1 MCLTADLPFRV
12 KTLRSATMVMRTDCF
27 SEEALQTAYTMAAEK
42 ANTDFNSFA
51 ESSKVLDF
59 AVSSLG
65 AGLSMD
71 VECDTG
77 LPVST
82 PAELREK
89 KFQQKLASSQNKANK
104 IADRQR
110 KVAEALAK
118 KVTRKMQKELRAK
131 KP

>member
-1 MCLTADLPFRV
+1 
-12 KTLRSATMVMRTDCF
+12 MRHDCF
-27 SEEALQTAYTMAAEK
+27 SEEAVKEAYASF
-42 ANTDFNSFA
+42 DFS
-51 ESSKVLDF
+51 VT
-59 AVSSLG
+59 SLG
-65 AGLSMD
+65 AGLSMS

-89 KFQQKLASSQNKANK
+89 KFQQKLAASQNKANK

-118 KVTRKMQKELRAK
+118 KVTRKMHKELRAK
-131 KP
+131 A

>member
-1 MCLTADLPFRV
+1 
-12 KTLRSATMVMRTDCF
+12 MRTDCF
-27 SEEALQTAYTMAAEK
+27 SEEAVREAYA
-42 ANTDFNSFA
+42 SF
-51 ESSKVLDF
+51 DF
-59 AVSSLG
+59 AVSALG

-82 PAELREK
+82 PAEKREK
-89 KFQQKLASSQNKANK
+89 LFQNKLKQSQTKANK

-118 KVTRKMQKELRAK
+118 KMTRKMQKVLRAK
-131 KP
+131 K

>member
-1 MCLTADLPFRV
+1 
-12 KTLRSATMVMRTDCF
+12 MRTDCF
-27 SEEALQTAYTMAAEK
+27 SEEAVREAYA
-42 ANTDFNSFA
+42 SF
-51 ESSKVLDF
+51 DF
-59 AVSSLG
+59 AVSALG

-82 PAELREK
+82 PAEKREK
-89 KFQQKLASSQNKANK
+89 LFQNKLKQSQTKANK

-131 KP
+131 T

>member
-1 MCLTADLPFRV
+1 
-12 KTLRSATMVMRTDCF
+12 MRTDFF
-27 SEEALQTAYTMAAEK
+27 SEKALLAAYEMAAERDG
-42 ANTDFNSFA
+42 ANFA
-51 ESSKVLDF
+51 EFAEGSAVLDY

-65 AGLSMD
+65 AGMSMD

-89 KFQQKLASSQNKANK
+89 KFQQKLQQSQKKANQ

-110 KVAEALAK
+110 RVQEALAK
-118 KVTRKMQKELRAK
+118 KMTRKMRKDQQK
-131 KP
+131 

>member
-1 MCLTADLPFRV
+1 
-12 KTLRSATMVMRTDCF
+12 MRTDCF
-27 SEEALQTAYTMAAEK
+27 SEEAVREAYAT
-42 ANTDFNSFA
+42 F
-51 ESSKVLDF
+51 DF
-59 AVSSLG
+59 AVSALG

-82 PAELREK
+82 PAEKREK
-89 KFQQKLASSQNKANK
+89 LFQNKLKQSQTKANK

-131 KP
+131 K

>member
-1 MCLTADLPFRV
+1 
-12 KTLRSATMVMRTDCF
+12 MRHDCF
-27 SEEALQTAYTMAAEK
+27 SENAVKEAYA
-42 ANTDFNSFA
+42 SF
-51 ESSKVLDF
+51 DF
-59 AVSSLG
+59 AVTPLG
-65 AGLSMD
+65 AGLSMS

-82 PAELREK
+82 PAEKREK
-89 KFQQKLASSQNKANK
+89 LFQNKLKQSQTKANK

-131 KP
+131 K